1 MTRIFV
7 VLIVALAVIALAQL
21 MRIYQLSSKV
31 RNKKEEDI
39 SDADNK
45 LNASLMLVSLFAYF
59 GFVIWQIVHWG
70 PYMLPEA
77 ASEHGADIDQLF
89 AFNWVLLFAVFF
101 GIHTV
106 LFVFAYRYY
115 YRAGTKAYWYPHNNK
130 LEFIWTI
137 VPSITL
143 AGVIIF
149 GLITWNKI
157 QKPTGEGAITIELYS
172 KQFDW
177 TARYT
182 GTDNQLGKSNY
193 LLVSGTNPLG
203 IVSNQTIAER
213 LTEIEETLSSKE
225 QKLQGILPDDQV
237 AEIEHSIESTKRLRA
252 RIFAIKQKNENLLTG
267 LDDKIVKGEFHIPVG
282 TEVEFLFRSQ
292 DVIHSAYM
300 PHFRLQMNS
309 VPGDITRF
317 VMKPTIT
324 TAEMRNNL
332 NNQEFNYILMC
343 NKICGAAHYN
353 MQMNVIVD
361 SPEDY
366 QLWLNEQKPF
376 IAETINQEEVKT
388 NQLVD
393 N

>member
-31 RNKKEEDI
+31 RNKKEEEI
-39 SDADNK
+39 SDADNR

-89 AFNWVLLFAVFF
+89 AFNWALLFTVFF
-101 GIHTV
+101 AVHTI
-106 LFVFAYRYY
+106 LFVFAYKYY
-115 YRAGTKAYWYPHNNK
+115 YRPGTKAYFYPHNNK

-137 VPSITL
+137 VPSVVL
-143 AGVIIF
+143 AVIIIF

-157 QKPTGEGAITIELYS
+157 QKATGEGAITIELYS

-182 GTDNQLGKSNY
+182 GTDNQLGKANY

-203 IVSNQTIAER
+203 IVSDQTIAEK
-213 LTEIEETLSSKE
+213 LAEMEESIDNKE
-225 QKLQGILPDDQV
+225 RKLQSILPDDK
-237 AEIEHSIESTKRLRA
+237 ATEIEHSIRTTERLRA
-252 RIFAIKQKNENLLTG
+252 RVLDIKSKNAGLKTG
-267 LDDKIVKGEFHIPVG
+267 MDDKIVKGEFHIPVG
-282 TEVEFLFRSQ
+282 TEIEFLFRSQ

-324 TAEMRNNL
+324 TSEMRAKL
-332 NNQEFNYILMC
+332 NNPDFNYILMC

-353 MQMNVIVD
+353 MQMDVIVD

-366 QLWLNEQKPF
+366 QIWLNEQKPF
-376 IAETINQEEVKT
+376 IAETIKQEQVET
-388 NQLVD
+388 NQLAD
-393 N
+393 K